1 MAGED
6 DSERM
11 SPLQPL
17 QIEPAAVVQ
26 GVVVAV
32 TVLGLSVV
40 YFDRLS
46 RISHNVGEMTES
58 VASIED
64 EVTAVDLTRME
75 RTLTKLDYTLDR
87 RGEDVVHSGEGTVF
101 HTLERTGTEVGIS
114 YVTTHPAA
122 REDDVGKAVGRE
134 RDGPEVVVKVEFEDE
149 VNVQALFDRLEADE
163 RLAEPDCLDGAVGV
177 VPTSPFELVFR
188 FPTDDHDTV
197 AALLPEYLDVV
208 DEHLADT
215 AAETERIEARF
226 EEQL

>member
-1 MAGED
+1 
-6 DSERM
+6 M

-46 RISHNVGEMTES
+46 KISHNVGEMTEA
-58 VASIED
+58 VASIEN

-87 RGEDVVHSGEGTVF
+87 RGDDALHAGEETVF

-122 REDDVGKAVGRE
+122 RGDEIGLDAEAVGLE

-149 VNVQALFDRLEADE
+149 VNVQALFDKLGGDE
-163 RLAEPDCLDGAVGV
+163 RVAGGDRFDAGV
-177 VPTSPFELVFR
+177 DVAPASPFEVVFR
-188 FPTDDHDTV
+188 FPTDDYDT
-197 AALLPEYLDVV
+197 AASLLAKYLDVI
-208 DEHLADT
+208 DEFLAET
-215 AAETERIEARF
+215 AAEKERIEARF
-226 EEQL
+226 EEKLQ